1 MSLVQE
7 ENLKINSKIDDEK
20 EEEEEFDTELQEPDF
35 DTINKLFQ

>member
-7 ENLKINSKIDDEK
+7 ENLKIKSKIDDEK
-20 EEEEEFDTELQEPDF
+20 EEEEVFDELQEPDF